1 MDLNCQENNR
11 PSSQQQDHCKTAKKL
26 VVNESSDV

>member
-1 MDLNCQENNR
+1 MDLNYQQNNW

-26 VVNESSDV
+26 VENESSDV